1 MLSPGSGGYVRVGL
15 GMGESGL
22 PLVSVMIATRN
33 RVALLQ
39 RALGSVVSQ
48 DYPRVEILIADDASE
63 DGTSGSVRS
72 QYPGARLFRF
82 EENRGLVVARNV
94 LMREAKGEYIV
105 SLDDDAYFLN
115 ADAISNVVRR
125 MQQEP
130 EIGVVTFQIRQPGRA
145 ESDRERVEHYT
156 HLFGGGRHCLRRA
169 VLEDV
174 GGYREFF
181 FHQGEESDLSLHLLD
196 KGYRILFFPGA
207 TVFHE
212 KAGMGRDSTRI
223 PKYTIRNLLLRSWL
237 NEPFPWWVLSTG
249 NTIARC
255 VAKGARAGN
264 LRHVIGGFWSA
275 IGEIPRVISLRRPVS
290 SRTVWL
296 YLALRRGVIADTSAI
311 RSVYQD
317 PPRGVRNLFG

>member
-1 MLSPGSGGYVRVGL
+1 
-15 GMGESGL
+15 MGEDAL

-33 RVALLQ
+33 RVALLP
-39 RALGSVVSQ
+39 RALDSVIRQ
-48 DYPRVEILIADDASE
+48 DYPRIEVLILDDASS
-63 DGTSGSVRS
+63 DGTSDYIRAHYPQVRM
-72 QYPGARLFRF
+72 FRY
-82 EENRGLVVARNV
+82 EENRGLVVARN
-94 LMREAKGEYIV
+94 LMMREAKGEYIV

-115 ADAISNVVRR
+115 GDAISNVVRR
-125 MQQEP
+125 MGREP
-130 EIGVVTFQIRQPGRA
+130 EIGVATFRILGPGAA
-145 ESDRERVEHYT
+145 EAGGWTAEHYT
-156 HLFGGGRHCLRRA
+156 HLFGGGRYCLRKA
-169 VLEDV
+169 LLEEV
-174 GGYREFF
+174 GDYRDFF
-181 FHQGEESDLSLHLLD
+181 FHQAEESDLALRILD

-207 TVFHE
+207 VVFHE
-212 KAGMGRDSTRI
+212 NSAIGRDSTRI
-223 PKYTIRNLLLRSWL
+223 PRYMVRNLLLRSWL